1 MTEIEDCMIFKKTVA
16 GSKSQKELEIL
27 CGWLMEAVELYGWSE
42 HEMFAINTSLVEAI
56 NNAIMH
62 GNQFSDSKG
71 IVLFTRV
78 SATTVTITI
87 RDEGN
92 GFLPE
97 MVPDPRLP
105 ERVNLPCGRGVF
117 LIRSLMDK
125 VSFNYSGNEITMEK
139 YHCPDSTIKAA
150 M

>member
-1 MTEIEDCMIFKKTVA
+1 MTDIEDCMIFKKTVV
-16 GSKSQKELEIL
+16 GSKAQKELEIL

-62 GNQFSDSKG
+62 GNQYNDSKG
-71 IVLFTRV
+71 IVLFTSV
-78 SATTVTITI
+78 SASTVTITI
-87 RDEGN
+87 RDEGE
-92 GFLPE
+92 GFHPE
-97 MVPDPRLP
+97 TVPDPRLP
-105 ERVNLPCGRGVF
+105 ERVLLPCGRGVF

-125 VSFNYSGNEITMEK
+125 VLFNNSGNEITMEK
-139 YHCPDSTIKAA
+139 YHSADQVMEAA